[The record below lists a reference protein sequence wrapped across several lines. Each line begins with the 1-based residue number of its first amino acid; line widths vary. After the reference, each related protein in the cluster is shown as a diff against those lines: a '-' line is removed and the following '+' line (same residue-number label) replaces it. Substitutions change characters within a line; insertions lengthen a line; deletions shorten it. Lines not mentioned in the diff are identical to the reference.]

1 MCWEKYYI
9 QSAITTVER
18 ETESCIDFQD
28 PPSPGAVSNRSIPS
42 TPSEF
47 TFNSRSP
54 AESLSELARNGPH
67 HPLEEDVDPLD
78 HPGNLTRTFPRD
90 RDPRSSTT
98 SHAQPLYR
106 TFPLKELTGGGAIRG
121 QPGGRGSQLLRPSP
135 HPHPPIRPSDSE
147 LALQKL
153 DSLEVSNK
161 VCAPKNWVK
170 GKLLGCGAFGQVF
183 ICHDSDTGMEMA
195 VKVIDINH
203 IDHRP
208 HNMDARRM
216 QTEVRSFET
225 ELQLLKNLRHERI
238 VTYYGTDRADGK
250 LYIFMECMPGGSVYQ
265 HLRDI
270 GPLNEILARKYT
282 RQILEGV
289 AYLHDNRIVHRDV
302 KGANIL
308 RDSFGNIKLADFGA
322 SKRLQTIRSG
332 RSGLKSVQGT
342 PYWMA
347 PEVIKGE
354 AYTDRADIW
363 SVGATVVEMLQSH
376 PPWYDFEP
384 TAAMFKIVMEDTVP
398 NLPAHCSEHATH
410 FLTKC
415 FIKDKSQRPS
425 ARELL
430 ETPFVNT

>member
-1 MCWEKYYI
+1 ELNLSLGFLCNIRDRVGYNWLLLSI
-9 QSAITTVER
+9 LPLSFCHSFFTSLPSSLLV
-18 ETESCIDFQD
+18 SLV
-28 PPSPGAVSNRSIPS
+28 PPSLYLPS
-42 TPSEF
+42 
-47 TFNSRSP
+47 
-54 AESLSELARNGPH
+54 L
-67 HPLEEDVDPLD
+67 PL
-78 HPGNLTRTFPRD
+78 
-90 RDPRSSTT
+90 
-98 SHAQPLYR
+98 
-106 TFPLKELTGGGAIRG
+106 FPL
-121 QPGGRGSQLLRPSP
+121 PSP
-135 HPHPPIRPSDSE
+135 LSSLPLSISPSLHLCHSRP
-147 LALQKL
+147 
-153 DSLEVSNK
+153 

-208 HNMDARRM
+208 HNMEARRM

-238 VTYYGTDRADGK
+238 VTYYGTDRVDGK